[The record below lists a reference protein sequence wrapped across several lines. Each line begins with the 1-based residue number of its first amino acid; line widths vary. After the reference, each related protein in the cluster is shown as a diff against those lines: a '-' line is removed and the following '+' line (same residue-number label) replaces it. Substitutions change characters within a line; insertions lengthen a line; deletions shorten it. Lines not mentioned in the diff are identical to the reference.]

1 MIRAARMAKTRVA
14 QQNNL
19 LDQST
24 QELFSMFGASNGKK
38 KEEKPKAP
46 TTKKCPYCMSE
57 IAIEATRCP
66 HCTSE
71 VR

>member
-1 MIRAARMAKTRVA
+1 MAKTRVA

-38 KEEKPKAP
+38 NEEKPKEYR
-46 TTKKCPYCMSE
+46 KG
-57 IAIEATRCP
+57 
-66 HCTSE
+66 
-71 VR
+71 